1 MKIKNIDI
9 INYKNVLEYFG
20 DKKLPQKISYAIT
33 RNMLIIS
40 KELEPYRVS
49 LQKIID
55 AYQDYQIKNSNGEIE
70 NMSIGIP
77 KVDKEHE
84 TNYLSEVNDLINI
97 ETNIELYYIDED
109 VFDYQDFERYDAMS
123 AQDII
128 TLQSVLCKMNDK
140 PTE

>member
-9 INYKNVLEYFG
+9 INYENVLEYFG

-33 RNMLIIS
+33 KNMFIIS

-97 ETNIELYYIDED
+97 ETNIELYHIGED
-109 VFDYQDFERYDAMS
+109 VFDYQDSERYDAMS